1 MIGKKFLQFRK
12 LIFTKCFRQ
21 YEDWRKISKNIDRL
35 EIDLTWNDPS
45 PLIIERLKHI
55 QKEMKN
61 FKLDYDFLRA
71 SIRAASGPIGIPI
84 QVKEFFYSYNL
95 FLLKR

>member
-1 MIGKKFLQFRK
+1 M
-12 LIFTKCFRQ
+12 
-21 YEDWRKISKNIDRL
+21 SKNIERL

-45 PLIIERLKHI
+45 PLIIERLKSI
-55 QKEMKN
+55 QKEIKN

-84 QVKEFFYSYNL
+84 QVTII
-95 FLLKR
+95 LLIKIIIFCSKN